1 MTDFV
6 IKDGKLIGLIINDE
20 EELKTEAAIL
30 APGHSAR
37 DTFKVLSKTICDR
50 TSCGTSA

>member
-6 IKDGKLIGLIINDE
+6 IKDGKLTGLIINDKE
-20 EELKTEAAIL
+20 EIKTETAIL

-37 DTFKVLSKTICDR
+37 DTFKVLSDR
-50 TSCGTSA
+50 ESGNES